1 MNIHNLEYFLAIKE
15 ERNITKAAD
24 RLHITQQSL
33 SEQLKKM
40 ENELGVE
47 LVRRGRPMSL
57 TPAGETFSNG
67 AEQILN
73 IYNETLESITALSG
87 NDKKKLTLAVPITDM
102 LPFLP
107 GLLTGFSEEYP
118 DYHIRTI
125 RIQPKEAAKY
135 AREFDLYFST
145 LPLGSDLEHLPV
157 LEGDSYA
164 VAISSILAE
173 RIYGDSWPDVEA
185 ELLEKKEIGILREV
199 PFILLRNKMDDVVLD
214 QKIIFQEGGFDPTV
228 AFQSESGELNSTMCA
243 LGRGA
248 YVATMEYCTRRFHDK
263 SATESDMLLYPINTK
278 IDPVVIALS
287 CRKGKRLTRADRAFI
302 NFTKLYLQETA
313 VRKFE

>member
-40 ENELGVE
+40 ENELGIE
-47 LVRRGRPMSL
+47 LVSRGRPITL

-67 AEQILN
+67 VEQILN
-73 IYNETLESITALSG
+73 IYNETLESIKTLSG
-87 NDKKKLTLAVPITDM
+87 DDKKEFTLAVPITDM

-107 GLLTGFSEEYP
+107 GLLTAFSEEFP
-118 DYHIRTI
+118 DYHIRTM
-125 RIQPKEAAKY
+125 RIQPKEASKY
-135 AREFDLYFST
+135 AREFDLYFAT
-145 LPLGSDLEHLPV
+145 LPLGSDLEHIPV

-164 VAISSILAE
+164 VAISSILAKRVYGE
-173 RIYGDSWPDVEA
+173 RWANVEA
-185 ELLEKKEIGILREV
+185 ELLNKKDISILREV

-214 QKIIFQEGGFDPTV
+214 QKIIFQEGGFEPTV
-228 AFQSESGELNSTMCA
+228 AFQSESGELNSTMCT

-263 SATESDMLLYPINTK
+263 ARVENGMLLYPISTK
-278 IDPVVIALS
+278 IDPIVIALS
-287 CRKGKRLTRADRAFI
+287 YRKGKRLTKTDRTFI
-302 NFTKLYLQETA
+302 NFTKNYLQETA